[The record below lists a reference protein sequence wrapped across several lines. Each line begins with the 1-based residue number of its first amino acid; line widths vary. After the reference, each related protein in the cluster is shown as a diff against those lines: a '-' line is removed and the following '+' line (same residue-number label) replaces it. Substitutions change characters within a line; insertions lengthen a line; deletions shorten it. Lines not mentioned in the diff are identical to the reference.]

1 MVAEQEWKDWDVRLY
16 LGLDQDNALWFKH
29 HESFEHPVCLTI
41 DCGFYEVPDHK
52 VPFNDMM
59 KHAYD
64 ESAEYMVLINDV
76 MNIPSRAA
84 FHHPINLAPLVCIST
99 TPSNNPNT
107 IHVDV
112 KDSLAS
118 IRETHVA
125 GAAPTSQMAGGVV
138 LQSRSGHFGVV

>member
-1 MVAEQEWKDWDVRLY
+1 M
-16 LGLDQDNALWFKH
+16 
-29 HESFEHPVCLTI
+29 I
-41 DCGFYEVPDHK
+41 
-52 VPFNDMM
+52 

-84 FHHPINLAPLVCIST
+84 LHPPINLEPLVCIST

-112 KDSLAS
+112 KDSLSS

-125 GAAPTSQMAGGVV
+125 GAAPTSQMADGVV